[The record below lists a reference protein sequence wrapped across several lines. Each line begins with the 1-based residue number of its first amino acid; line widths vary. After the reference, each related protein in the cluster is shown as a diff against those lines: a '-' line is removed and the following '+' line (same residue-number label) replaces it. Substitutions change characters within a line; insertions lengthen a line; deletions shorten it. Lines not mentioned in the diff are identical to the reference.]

1 MCPWA
6 IVHLQKS
13 QTLGT
18 TSSKLW
24 LFLVLQCFSLVS
36 VKSKK
41 GTQPRD
47 HWSIH
52 MLLKY
57 VKLRSHCVENKAG
70 KLTKAER
77 QIDDLS
83 SPAFDAAYDCED
95 IFAQSPHRW
104 LPYLKL
110 GMALRGQAMLPC
122 GSHSFS
128 TWPERYNVK
137 IEWKGNMSHIR
148 FCTGVVFFFWMQD
161 IHNAPQISRKIT
173 TSNIFQHPSAWQNT
187 SS

>member
-1 MCPWA
+1 M
-6 IVHLQKS
+6 
-13 QTLGT
+13 
-18 TSSKLW
+18 
-24 LFLVLQCFSLVS
+24 S

-47 HWSIH
+47 HRSIH

-57 VKLRSHCVENKAG
+57 VNLRSHCLENKAG

-128 TWPERYNVK
+128 FFFYMTRERYNVR
-137 IEWKGNMSHIR
+137 IE
-148 FCTGVVFFFWMQD
+148 
-161 IHNAPQISRKIT
+161 
-173 TSNIFQHPSAWQNT
+173 
-187 SS
+187 